1 MALEI
6 TWFVLLGVLFAGY
19 AILDGFDFGVGM
31 LHLLVKDDHD
41 RRILLNSIGPVWDGN
56 EVWLVTGGGAM
67 FAAFKD
73 MYATVFSG
81 FYLVFMLLLMALI
94 FRAVSIEFRS
104 KESMLWWRKLWDVC
118 FFIGSLLA
126 ALLLGAFVGNIARGV
141 PLNAAG
147 TFTGNILTLLNPYAL
162 MVAVTTVALFMM
174 HGSIYLVMKTENAL
188 HDRVRQWVNNS
199 IIFFIIC
206 AVCTTMVTL
215 IYYPRLTDPFRAHPI
230 LFVVPMLMML
240 AIANIPRE
248 ISMKK
253 DFLAF
258 ISSSAAIA
266 LLLATLSI
274 GLFPNLLYAT
284 NNPAYSLT
292 IYSASSSQY
301 TLGIMLVIAI
311 IGMPIVITYTTYVY
325 WIFRHKTRLD
335 THSY

>member
-1 MALEI
+1 MTLEI

-104 KESMLWWRKLWDVC
+104 KEPMLWWRKLWDVC

-141 PLNAAG
+141 PLNASG

-215 IYYPRLTDPFRAHPI
+215 IYYPRLTDPFRLHPA
-230 LFVVPMLMML
+230 LFVVPVLMML
-240 AIANIPRE
+240 AIANVPRE

-301 TLGIMLVIAI
+301 TLGIMLIIAI
-311 IGMPIVITYTTYVY
+311 IGMPIVISYTTYVY

-335 THSY
+335 AHSY

>member
-1 MALEI
+1 
-6 TWFVLLGVLFAGY
+6 
-19 AILDGFDFGVGM
+19 
-31 LHLLVKDDHD
+31 
-41 RRILLNSIGPVWDGN
+41 
-56 EVWLVTGGGAM
+56 
-67 FAAFKD
+67 
-73 MYATVFSG
+73 
-81 FYLVFMLLLMALI
+81 
-94 FRAVSIEFRS
+94 VSIEFRS

-141 PLNAAG
+141 PLNAKG

-215 IYYPRLTDPFRAHPI
+215 IYYPRLTDPFRAHPT
-230 LFVVPMLMML
+230 LFAVPMLMML
-240 AIANIPRE
+240 AIANVPRE

-292 IYSASSSQY
+292 IYTASSSQY

-325 WIFRHKTRLD
+325 WIFRHKTALD
-335 THSY
+335 AHSY

>member
-1 MALEI
+1 MTLEI

-104 KESMLWWRKLWDVC
+104 KEPMLWWRKLWDVC

-141 PLNAAG
+141 PLNASG

-215 IYYPRLTDPFRAHPI
+215 IYYPRLTDPFRLHPA
-230 LFVVPMLMML
+230 LFVVPVLMML
-240 AIANIPRE
+240 AIANVPRE

-284 NNPAYSLT
+284 NNAAYSLT
-292 IYSASSSQY
+292 IYKASSSQY

-311 IGMPIVITYTTYVY
+311 IGMPIVIGYTTYVY

-335 THSY
+335 AHSY